1 MSCWVK
7 ITGLA
12 YSLIALRRGL
22 TFNPFLLVILSLDE
36 HPVAEQRSVSGAELL
51 MFHFHVADDHP
62 LFRNAILG
70 VIQRAYPDSVVS
82 QSINLDSTLEDLE
95 KNDETD
101 LLLLDLHMPG
111 SRDLYGLVSVREKFP
126 SVPVAIISAVE
137 EIATISRAMGHGAC
151 GYIPKS
157 CSPQSIQE
165 AIAIIMNGD
174 RWVPDDFKDRLT
186 PVKPEEKDLAQK
198 IATLTP
204 QQYRVLCYLREGWL
218 NKQIAFELG
227 VTEATVKAHITA
239 IFRKLGIT
247 NRTQA
252 VIMMKD
258 F

>member
-1 MSCWVK
+1 M
-7 ITGLA
+7 
-12 YSLIALRRGL
+12 Y
-22 TFNPFLLVILSLDE
+22 N
-36 HPVAEQRSVSGAELL
+36 
-51 MFHFHVADDHP
+51 FHIADDHP

-70 VIQRAYPDSVVS
+70 VIKSNYPESSVT
-82 QSINLDSTLEDLE
+82 QSVNLESTIHELE

-111 SRDLYGLVSVREKFP
+111 CTDLFGLIMVREKFP
-126 SVPVAIISAVE
+126 SIPVAIISAVE
-137 EIATISRAMGHGAC
+137 EADTISRAMGHGAC

-157 CSPQSIQE
+157 CSPTKIQNAIQS
-165 AIAIIMNGD
+165 MLDGNH
-174 RWVPDDFKDRLT
+174 WVPEEFSDSIM
-186 PVKPEEKDLAQK
+186 PVASEEKDLAAK

-204 QQYRVLCYLREGWL
+204 QQYRVLCFLREGWL
-218 NKQIAFELG
+218 NKQIGYEMG

-239 IFRKLGIT
+239 IFRKLGIS